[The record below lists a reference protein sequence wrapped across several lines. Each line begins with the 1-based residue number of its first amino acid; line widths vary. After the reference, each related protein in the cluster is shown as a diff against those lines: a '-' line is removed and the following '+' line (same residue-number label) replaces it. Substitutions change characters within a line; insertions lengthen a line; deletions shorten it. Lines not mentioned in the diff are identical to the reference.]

1 MLLEGVG
8 LCASDG
14 GVGSM
19 GVKREDWLVRINGDK
34 FRRAAAEAGLD
45 VSALAAALPGAGES
59 EKKRAAAEKKVRNWM
74 RGSSHPNPRVAE
86 MNALAQ
92 AMGVPA
98 GRFCVWTSQYRWSRS
113 SERKSRLVVDE
124 IRGLGVEEASTILR
138 FSPRRAATMVNKA
151 LQAAISDAEALDAD
165 LNRLVVS
172 EARADEGA
180 IIKRFRPKDR
190 GRAHPIQ
197 KRTSH
202 IVVSVEEAD

>member
-1 MLLEGVG
+1 
-8 LCASDG
+8 
-14 GVGSM
+14 
-19 GVKREDWLVRINGDK
+19 VRINGDK
-34 FRRAAAEAGLD
+34 FRRAASEAGLD
-45 VSALAAALPGAGES
+45 VAALAASLPGAGES

-86 MNALAQ
+86 MNALAR

-98 GRFCVWTSQYRWSRS
+98 GRFCMWTSTYRWSRS

-151 LQAAISDAEALDAD
+151 LQAAISDAESLDAD